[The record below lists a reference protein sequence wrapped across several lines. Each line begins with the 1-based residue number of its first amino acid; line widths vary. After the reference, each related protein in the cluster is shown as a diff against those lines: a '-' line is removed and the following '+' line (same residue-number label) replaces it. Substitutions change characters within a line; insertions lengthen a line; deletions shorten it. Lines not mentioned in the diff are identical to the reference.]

1 MAMRTEVVGNVYFF
15 RASSG
20 LYLCVLESKAR
31 AQHCK
36 TWGGMGQ
43 PEVKRFFESCDC
55 GENMFGSR
63 GTLEVAFWRE
73 LPKFNMKWNPKK
85 EGEQG
90 QWEAR

>member
-1 MAMRTEVVGNVYFF
+1 MKDNWISVKDRLPKKD
-15 RASSG
+15 G

-31 AQHCK
+31 APYCK

-43 PEVKRFFESCDC
+43 PEIKRF
-55 GENMFGSR
+55 GENMFVSR